1 MITIRVSTG
10 RHELDLSV
18 WRRLDAN
25 SKKKNEVAN
34 TSSEER
40 IKVSRNGPYHVSG
53 AIPVYKTTII
63 ADDQGTANEWREGGK
78 YPVQETYD
86 LCRCG
91 QSRSKPFCDETHKRI
106 GFDGTEK
113 ASRSLSLERAK
124 EIEGPTVKLLD
135 AEELC
140 ASARF
145 CHRAGGTW
153 DLVPRSDDPEVK
165 RIAIEEARDC
175 PSGRLMILDKKT
187 NEIVE
192 PEYERSIGVIEDPQV
207 GVSGPLWVRGGIPVI
222 SADGRQYEIRNR
234 VTLCRCGKS
243 LNKPFCDSA
252 HYPE

>member
-1 MITIRVSTG
+1 MKIKET
-10 RHELDLSV
+10 
-18 WRRLDAN
+18 
-25 SKKKNEVAN
+25 EVVN
-34 TSSEER
+34 MSNRGR
-40 IKVSRNGPYHVSG
+40 IKVGKKGPYHVSG
-53 AIPVYKTTII
+53 AIPIYKTTII
-63 ADDQGTANEWREGGK
+63 ADKDGTANEWRQGKK
-78 YPVQETYD
+78 YPVREAYD

-113 ASRSLSLERAK
+113 AGRSSLLERAK

-135 AEELC
+135 VEELC

-165 RIAIEEARDC
+165 RIVIEEARDC
-175 PSGRLMILDKKT
+175 PSGRLIILDKKT
-187 NEIVE
+187 KRIVE
-192 PEYERSIGVIEDPQV
+192 HEYERSIGLVEDPQA
-207 GVSGPLWVRGGIPVI
+207 GVSGPLWVRGGIPVE
-222 SADGRQYEIRNR
+222 SAEGRRYEVRNR

-243 LNKPFCDSA
+243 SNKPLCDSS